1 MVRGLSTHLPGSL
14 VGEGKWATANRP
26 VSCRG
31 GAFVQG
37 RRGLGES
44 AFFVVAISVFQG
56 NHLQAGIIS

>member
-31 GAFVQG
+31 DAFVQG
-37 RRGLGES
+37 RRDLDGS
-44 AFFVVAISVFQG
+44 VFFVVAISVFQG